1 MKYRWKR
8 RGEEEWDDET
18 WRLYLILDGKQYVFA
33 ILTWY
38 GHIERWD
45 VFVAGF
51 VSEEQVH
58 VEKRYDLLCDAKRDV
73 MDYAK
78 VWWVTG
84 AMQRMNEDEKR
95 QWRDNKHD

>member
-1 MKYRWKR
+1 MRYRWKKNVDP
-8 RGEEEWDDET
+8 WDDEV
-18 WRLYLILDGKQYVFA
+18 WRLYLILDGKKYPFA

-38 GHIERWD
+38 EHTETWD
-45 VFVAGF
+45 VFIVGY

-58 VEKRYDLLCDAKRDV
+58 VERPYELLCDAKRDV

-84 AMQRMNEDEKR
+84 AVNRMNADELR
-95 QWRDNKHD
+95 WWSEAEA